1 MRTTTKLQQS
11 KSFKSE
17 ANRSDQGTMTVTQQ
31 RQEKRNEGG
40 TTKDDSTI
48 CKSEQNIDMRAWRW
62 CECDQRK
69 DYAQRWQEKVAVA
82 RVMHD

>member
-17 ANRSDQGTMTVTQQ
+17 ANRSDQGIMTVAQQ

-48 CKSEQNIDMRAWRW
+48 CKSEQITYNN
-62 CECDQRK
+62 K
-69 DYAQRWQEKVAVA
+69 PNSSKVE
-82 RVMHD
+82 RSTTSLD